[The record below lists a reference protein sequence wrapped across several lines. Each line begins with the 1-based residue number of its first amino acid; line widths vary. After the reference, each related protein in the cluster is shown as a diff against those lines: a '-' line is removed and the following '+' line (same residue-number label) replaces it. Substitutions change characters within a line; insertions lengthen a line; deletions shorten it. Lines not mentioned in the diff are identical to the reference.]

1 MITLTTLNPRILQ
14 VLQDPTGKR
23 YDESTLTE
31 AVRQGLDLINR
42 RLPNI
47 VTRDFTVAASGRSQP
62 LTGLEN
68 CLYLVSLC
76 VNPAENSPEL
86 EPESGF
92 SYRFQDGAPTLRFT
106 GTSFPQT
113 SDVLRVTCA
122 LPHTLAG
129 LDEATETTLPP
140 ACANALV
147 DGAAAHACQQRAA
160 NLTEAYG
167 ARTVEVSRLLDLSRV
182 LMERFEQSLSQFKTL
197 QEFGFP
203 PGFALDADDDQTGRR

>member
-1 MITLTTLNPRILQ
+1 MITLNTLKQRLLQ
-14 VLQDPTGKR
+14 TLQDTSGKR
-23 YDESTLTE
+23 YDDGTLDE

-76 VNPAENSPEL
+76 VNPAKNSPEL
-86 EPESGF
+86 EPENGF
-92 SYRFQDGAPTLRFT
+92 CYRFEDGSPTLRFT
-106 GTSFPQT
+106 GAAFPR
-113 SDVLRVTCA
+113 SGDVLRVTCA
-122 LPHTLAG
+122 VPHTLAG
-129 LDEATETTLPP
+129 LDEATETTLPS
-140 ACANALV
+140 ACVNALV
-147 DGAAAHACQQRAA
+147 DGAAAQACQQRAA
-160 NLTEAYG
+160 NLSEAYG
-167 ARTVEVSRLLDLSRV
+167 ARTVEVSHLLDLNQT

-203 PGFALDADDDQTGRR
+203 PGFSLDADDDQTRRR